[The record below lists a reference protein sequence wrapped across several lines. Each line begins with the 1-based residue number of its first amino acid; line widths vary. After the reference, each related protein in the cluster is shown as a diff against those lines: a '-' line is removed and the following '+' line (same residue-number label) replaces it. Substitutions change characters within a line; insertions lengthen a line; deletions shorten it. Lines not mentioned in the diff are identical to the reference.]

1 MDFAQADRK
10 YDELKQEYEAG
21 TLSSEAFEE
30 ALREIMVL
38 DGQERWWAKSRES
51 GEWHYFDEE
60 KDEWIQA
67 KPPGYHA
74 STAASPSE
82 PVAGGAQRPMRGGAV
97 TSTAREPQSSA
108 IQSRPTMQVSLAPPA
123 QEDRGPVQRQLRG
136 SRLWILAGLAAVVLL
151 SLGLGAYYL
160 LPRSD
165 PPDTSQAIAEGPAVT
180 DTVAPEDAV
189 PETVEVPLE
198 ASPEIVP
205 TAALTNVPV
214 IVVVESPTPEP
225 SPTPTPVVP
234 PPSAQGMAEVNI
246 GTYTTTVSIADDLPP
261 FWIDQYEV
269 TNAQYAE
276 FIDATGQDPP
286 EYWSAENIPAEK
298 GDHPVEGISWQL
310 ASDYCTWVNKR
321 LPTEAE
327 WEVAARGPHGWIYPW
342 GNDGAA
348 VQLPDTG
355 TYAVGSMLANRS
367 FFGAFDMVSNV
378 WEWVTGPY
386 LPASSVPDDQ
396 HMMRGG
402 AATYPADLKT
412 HLVGDPDSSTMTR
425 NAGIRCAA
433 DQVAAE
439 EEGVEP
445 IAGGNDRLAVL
456 YTDDFTDLTR
466 GWPQVRE
473 KMETYFY
480 GYHPTD
486 FYHAQIDEANDCL
499 LVPRELDFTPE
510 NFMLELEAFVF
521 RPLSEPEGDFQYGL
535 TLRQT
540 SRNEFYAFEI
550 SSRTRRWQI
559 LKSSPEGMAVMAEG
573 DDSSI
578 RGDMEK
584 TRDKLFVIA
593 NGPRMTFFVNGE
605 LVADLSDDEYS
616 AGHAGLI
623 TETFDNTKAHIHN
636 DTFVLWSLPSGAIT
650 SGAAP
655 AARADLVYDQP
666 VCRGYLSEDDLLL
679 NFTAHTVLPG
689 ENLTVISKQYG
700 TTIEAILKAN
710 DIADKNRIR
719 SGWSLVIPLPA
730 PEDSTS

>member
-1 MDFAQADRK
+1 MDFAQADEK
-10 YDELKQEYEAG
+10 YDELKQDFEAG
-21 TLSSEAFEE
+21 TLSAEAFEE
-30 ALREIMVL
+30 ALREMMVL
-38 DGQERWWAKSRES
+38 DDQERWWAKSRES

-60 KDEWIQA
+60 KDEWIRA
-67 KPPGYHA
+67 KPAGYRA
-74 STAASPSE
+74 STAPSSPG
-82 PVAGGAQRPMRGGAV
+82 PRVGGAQQPMRGGAV
-97 TSTAREPQSSA
+97 ASTARKPLSSA
-108 IQSRPTMQVSLAPPA
+108 VQSRPTTQVSLPSPA
-123 QEDRGPVQRQLRG
+123 QKDDEPVPSQPRNN
-136 SRLWILAGLAAVVLL
+136 RLWLYVGLAAVALL
-151 SLGLGAYYL
+151 SLGLGGYL
-160 LPRSD
+160 LFSRSD
-165 PPDTSQAIAEGPAVT
+165 PPPPTPEPTDVAAVT
-180 DTVAPEDAV
+180 DNVAPDDAT
-189 PETVEVPLE
+189 PETTQVPPE
-198 ASPEIVP
+198 PSPEAVP
-205 TAALTNVPV
+205 TAVPTEVPV
-214 IVVVESPTPEP
+214 TVIVESPTSEP
-225 SPTPTPVVP
+225 SPTPMPVLP
-234 PPSAQGMAEVNI
+234 PPSAQGMVEVNI
-246 GTYTTTVSIADDLPP
+246 GSYTTTVSIADDLPP
-261 FWIDQYEV
+261 FWIDQFEV

-276 FIDATGQDPP
+276 FVDATGQDPP
-286 EYWSAENIPAEK
+286 DSWSAENIPAEK

-310 ASDYCTWVNKR
+310 ASDYCTWVSKR

-386 LPASSVPDDQ
+386 LPASSVPEDQ
-396 HMMRGG
+396 RMMRGG

-439 EEGVEP
+439 EDEVEP
-445 IAGGNDRLAVL
+445 VAGGNDRLAVL

-473 KMETYFY
+473 RLETYFY

-486 FYHAQIDEANDCL
+486 FYHVQIDAANDCL
-499 LVPRELDFTPE
+499 SVPRELDFTPD

-521 RPLSEPEGDFQYGL
+521 QPLSEPEGDFQYGV

-540 SRNEFYAFEI
+540 SRNEFYAFVI
-550 SSRTRRWQI
+550 SSRTQRWQV

-573 DDSSI
+573 DHGSI
-578 RGDMEK
+578 RGDVEK
-584 TRDKLFVIA
+584 TRNRLFVIA
-593 NGPRMTFFVNGE
+593 SDPRMTFFVNGA
-605 LVADLSDDEYS
+605 LVADLSDDDYT

-623 TETFDNTKAHIHN
+623 AETFDNTKSHVHN
-636 DTFVLWSLPSGAIT
+636 DSFVLWDLPSGAMT
-650 SGAAP
+650 SRAAP
-655 AARADLVYDQP
+655 AAAADLVYDQP

-679 NFTAHTVLPG
+679 NFTSHTVLPG
-689 ENLTVISKQYG
+689 ENLTVISEQYG

>member
-1 MDFAQADRK
+1 MDFAQADEK
-10 YDELKQEYEAG
+10 YDELKQEFEAG
-21 TLSSEAFEE
+21 TLSAEAFEE
-30 ALREIMVL
+30 ALKEMMVL
-38 DGQERWWAKSRES
+38 DDQERWWAKSRES

-60 KDEWIQA
+60 EDEWIQA
-67 KPPGYHA
+67 KPAGYQA
-74 STAASPSE
+74 LTAPSPSE
-82 PVAGGAQRPMRGGAV
+82 PGIGGAQRPMRGGAV
-97 TSTAREPQSSA
+97 ASTAREPLPSA
-108 IQSRPTMQVSLAPPA
+108 IQSRPTTQVSLAPPT
-123 QEDRGPVQRQLRG
+123 QKDDEPVPIQPRNN
-136 SRLWILAGLAAVVLL
+136 RLWLYVGLAAMALL
-151 SLGLGAYYL
+151 SLGLGAYL
-160 LPRSD
+160 LFSRSA
-165 PPDTSQAIAEGPAVT
+165 PPPPTPEPTVVSEVT
-180 DTVAPEDAV
+180 ETVAPDYLV
-189 PETVEVPLE
+189 PENTQVP
-198 ASPEIVP
+198 PEPSQETVP
-205 TAALTNVPV
+205 TAVPTEVPV
-214 IVVVESPTPEP
+214 TVTIESPTSEP
-225 SPTPTPVVP
+225 SPTPIPVLP
-234 PPSAQGMAEVNI
+234 PPSAQGMIEVNI

-261 FWIDQYEV
+261 FWIDQFEV
-269 TNAQYAE
+269 TNVQYAE
-276 FIDATGQDPP
+276 FIADTGQDPP
-286 EYWSAENIPAEK
+286 DYWSAENIPDEK

-321 LPTEAE
+321 LPSEAE

-342 GNDGAA
+342 GNEGDA

-386 LPASSVPDDQ
+386 LPTSSVPEDQ

-412 HLVGDPDSSTMTR
+412 QLVGDPDSSTMTR

-439 EEGVEP
+439 EDDVEP
-445 IAGGNDRLAVL
+445 VVGGNDRLAVL

-473 KMETYFY
+473 KVEPYFY

-486 FYHAQIDEANDCL
+486 FYHVQIDAANDCL
-499 LVPRELDFTPE
+499 SVPRELDFTLD

-521 RPLSEPEGDFQYGL
+521 QPLSEPEGDFQYGV

-540 SRNEFYAFEI
+540 SRNEFYAFVI
-550 SSRTRRWQI
+550 SSRTQRWQV

-573 DDSSI
+573 DRGSI
-578 RGDMEK
+578 RGDVEM
-584 TRDKLFVIA
+584 TRDKFFVIA

-605 LVADLSDDEYS
+605 LIADLSDDGYS

-623 TETFDNTKAHIHN
+623 TETFDNTQAHVHN
-636 DTFVLWSLPSGAIT
+636 DSFVLWDLPSGAMT
-650 SGAAP
+650 SRAAP
-655 AARADLVYDQP
+655 AAAADLVYDQP

-679 NFTAHTVLPG
+679 NFTGHTVLPG
-689 ENLTVISKQYG
+689 ENLTVISQQYG